1 MLKRRAVWIFVGTAS
16 AATLVGATLLQQAL
30 FTRHGER
37 ALEYVPEGYKLVA
50 FLDFTPTPSQIST
63 FQKIDEAM
71 GPDGM
76 KGAIE
81 SFLNQSPLPE
91 KVRPILANN
100 IDRGLAFA
108 GDFGKSERFLVLI
121 PLKNRTEVELE
132 MNKVAMPKFVKGAK
146 VHTLLKSEVKG
157 KEKGMLGPTDAYAGW
172 AGRYLVIA
180 SSIDQLVQVKNIEFG
195 TQKTVLNDPSF
206 IRAMQERP
214 NDSNLTVMY
223 TDDGAATPESKKWM
237 SLYGGLADSGIYLSF
252 GGKLDTKSEDV
263 QKALRTPMF
272 TRADAAKLPGGALF
286 TLALTDLREIAGA
299 PPEDE
304 MAQGIMGGKKVIAL
318 YPGDPKTG
326 KGVDLL
332 MFMDDTNGA
341 KHDMVGKMIAEQIV
355 PPNPDEKDQ
364 KPAWTDSTYKGFSVK
379 ELAADVRDGFK
390 DMIRGEAKDASM
402 NMETVLQDKT
412 VAMAKSGD
420 NWIMATNR
428 NLLNRAIDTYS
439 AKNGGLDQLADAQ
452 IGITINFQTLV
463 SSVKS
468 IVNMEKL
475 EKKQRDEMESFLN
488 NFSADPNDL
497 GMFELKIK
505 GQPDG
510 YVSLL
515 GRVPVN
521 YSKVFKPAAP
531 KANPKPK
538 I

>member
-1 MLKRRAVWIFVGTAS
+1 MFVGSAT

-37 ALEYVPEGYKLVA
+37 ALEYIPEGYKLVA
-50 FLDFTPTPSQIST
+50 FVDFTPTPTQIST
-63 FQKIDEAM
+63 FRQIDAAM

-76 KGAIE
+76 KGAID
-81 SFLNQSPLPE
+81 SFLAQSPVPE
-91 KVRPILANN
+91 KVRSTLANN

-132 MNKVAMPKFVKGAK
+132 MNRVALPKFVQGAK
-146 VHTLLKSEVKG
+146 VHALRQSKVTG
-157 KEKGMLGPTDAYAGW
+157 QEKGMLGATEAFAGW

-180 SSIDQLVQVKNIEFG
+180 SSIEQLVQVKNIEFG
-195 TQKTVLNDPSF
+195 TQKSILKDSSF

-223 TDDGAATPESKKWM
+223 SDEGAATADTKKWM
-237 SLYGGLADSGIYLSF
+237 SLFGGFADTGLYLSF

-263 QKALRTPMF
+263 QKALRSPMF
-272 TRADAAKLPGGALF
+272 TSADAAKLPSGTLF

-304 MAQGIMGGKKVIAL
+304 MAQGIMGGKKVIAF
-318 YPGDPKTG
+318 YPGDLATG
-326 KGVDLL
+326 KGADLL

-341 KHDMVGKMIAEQIV
+341 KHDAVAQMLSDQIV
-355 PPNPDEKDQ
+355 PPNPEEKDQ
-364 KPAWTDSTYKGFSVK
+364 KPAWTESTYRGFKVK

-390 DMIRGEAKDASM
+390 DMVRSDAKGEPMDV
-402 NMETVLQDKT
+402 ETLLKDKT
-412 VAMAKSGD
+412 VAMAKFGE

-428 NLLNRAIDTYS
+428 NLLNRAIDTYTARS
-439 AKNGGLDQLADAQ
+439 GGLTQIADAQ
-452 IGITINFQTLV
+452 IGITINFQGLAT
-463 SSVKS
+463 SMRS
-468 IVNMEKL
+468 IMKIDKMD
-475 EKKQRDEMESFLN
+475 KKEREEIESFLN

-510 YVSLL
+510 FVSLL
-515 GRVPVN
+515 GRVPIN
-521 YSKVFKPAAP
+521 YGKVFKPAPAKAKEP
-531 KANPKPK
+531 KKN
-538 I
+538 

>member
-1 MLKRRAVWIFVGTAS
+1 MLKRRAAWILVGSVS

-50 FLDFTPTPSQIST
+50 FLDFTPTPSQVAT
-63 FQKIDEAM
+63 FQKIDAAM
-71 GPDGM
+71 GPDGL

-81 SFLNQSPLPE
+81 SFLNQSPIPE
-91 KVRPILANN
+91 KVRPVLANN

-108 GDFGKSERFLVLI
+108 GEIGKSQRFMVLI
-121 PLKNRTEVELE
+121 PLKNRTEVELA
-132 MNKVAMPKFVKGAK
+132 MNQVARPKFVKGAK
-146 VHTLLKSEVKG
+146 VHTLLQSAVKG
-157 KEKGMLGPTDAYAGW
+157 KEKGMFGATDAYAGW
-172 AGRYLVIA
+172 AGRYLVIT
-180 SSIDQLVQVKNIEFG
+180 SSVEQLVQVKNIEFG
-195 TQKTVLNDPSF
+195 SQKNILSDSSF

-237 SLYGGLADSGIYLSF
+237 SLYGGFADTGVYLSL
-252 GGKLDTKSEDV
+252 GGKLDTQSEDV
-263 QKALRTPMF
+263 KKALRTPMF
-272 TRADAAKLPGGALF
+272 TAADSYKLPGGALF

-318 YPGDPKTG
+318 YPGDPATG
-326 KGVDLL
+326 KGVDIL
-332 MFMDDTNGA
+332 MYMDDTNGA
-341 KHDMVGKMIAEQIV
+341 KHDAVAKMLADQIV
-355 PPNPDEKDQ
+355 PPNPEEKDQ
-364 KPAWTDSTYKGFSVK
+364 KPAWTDESYKGFMVK

-390 DMIRGEAKDASM
+390 DMLRSESKEAPMD
-402 NMETVLQDKT
+402 MEVLLQDKT
-412 VAMAKSGD
+412 VTMAKSGD

-428 NLLNRAIDTYS
+428 KLLNRVIDTYS
-439 AKNGGLDQLADAQ
+439 AKNGGLDQIADSQ
-452 IGITINFQTLV
+452 IGLTVNFQGLV
-463 SSVKS
+463 TSMKS
-468 IVNMEKL
+468 IMKVEKMD
-475 EKKQRDEMESFLN
+475 KKSRDEMESFLN

-521 YSKVFKPAAP
+521 YSKVFKPAPVKAKEP
-531 KANPKPK
+531 KKN
-538 I
+538 